1 MSFQYVPHFTTSA
14 GSCLTQANWHDL
26 SIHVGLCDFANIVIK
41 PGIDFWKQGMSL
53 RSYLAWDR
61 ILVLD
66 ASQLTLN
73 VDAQFVLCSPYDGA
87 RIKLSI
93 ADFWDLVQQ
102 LKPDA
107 LLMPADLP
115 GRPMGIIRLLFPGPP
130 MESDTYVRAN
140 EVPSFSDSDQ
150 HPNVERFLTAK
161 DALFFMHQG
170 KLLYASDQPARDASQ
185 GIIYQEEGILDITD
199 PQYRMDFNLLNSASP
214 VLDPANQSRD
224 VVVGSAV
231 EALNAKCICPTCQ
244 QSFTRA
250 YLHHL
255 LQSTPLLCHR
265 LLLMHNVHWISQHLL
280 YLVKS
285 STTQ

>member
-1 MSFQYVPHFTTSA
+1 MSFQYVPHVTTSV
-14 GSCLTQANWHDL
+14 GSCLTQDNWHDL
-26 SIHVGLCDFANIVIK
+26 GIHVGLCDFANIVIK
-41 PGIDFWKQGMSL
+41 PGIDFWKQGVSL
-53 RSYLAWDR
+53 KSYLGWDR

-66 ASQLTLN
+66 ASQMRLN
-73 VDAQFVLCSPYDGA
+73 DHSQFVLRSPFDGT
-87 RIKLSI
+87 RIKLNI
-93 ADFWDLVQQ
+93 ADFWDLVRQ
-102 LKPDA
+102 LQPDA

-115 GRPMGIIRLLFPGPP
+115 GRPMGTIRLLFPGPP
-130 MESDTYVRAN
+130 MESDTYMR
-140 EVPSFSDSDQ
+140 ESDVPSFRNSDQ
-150 HPNVERFLTAK
+150 HPNVKRFLAAN

-185 GIIYQEEGILDITD
+185 GMMYQEEGILDINA
-199 PQYRMDFNLLNSASP
+199 PEYRMDCNLLES
-214 VLDPANQSRD
+214 
-224 VVVGSAV
+224 
-231 EALNAKCICPTCQ
+231 KCMCPTCQ

-265 LLLMHNVHWISQHLL
+265 LLLMHNAYWISQHLL